1 MSEARALLLDA
12 LAEMGSLYPEGLLAD
27 IAATPSGAELIR
39 RADRPEP
46 RVALEGLTVE
56 MLAKA
61 LPIAA
66 MRVGSPWPV
75 FTLPIRCAEA
85 VLAELRALPAPRP
98 PEPGCAKCGEPASNL
113 VHTLHGRL
121 KTLSTHPFAPRQP
134 EHGPDGNEGYCRCG
148 SFVGHDGWSEHL
160 PAPRP
165 DRTAALDEERLANA
179 LRIAVDADQHTDLVY
194 SGVVS
199 VEAHRESFARRVAKA
214 YAALAPTPDEAP

>member
-98 PEPGCAKCGEPASNL
+98 PEP
-113 VHTLHGRL
+113 
-121 KTLSTHPFAPRQP
+121 
-134 EHGPDGNEGYCRCG
+134 
-148 SFVGHDGWSEHL
+148 
-160 PAPRP
+160 
-165 DRTAALDEERLANA
+165 DRTAALVEAAEGVVLSYHGSAGDDCGGCFVDELRDA
-179 LRIAVDADQHTDLVY
+179 LR
-194 SGVVS
+194 
-199 VEAHRESFARRVAKA
+199 
-214 YAALAPTPDEAP
+214 ALAPTPDEAP